1 MAKEVLKEMLS
12 GMAIIRLLVL
22 VSIIVSSSVSA
33 RTLLVLGDSLS
44 AAYGISP
51 EQGWVAL
58 LETRLQQE
66 YADIRVVNASIS
78 GETTQGGVTRLP
90 ALLKRHQPDWIVL
103 ELAANDGLRGM
114 PLALIERNISTLIK
128 LSAEAKATP
137 LLVGIRLPP
146 NYGVSYTER
155 FYTLFEALAQQY
167 EISRVPFLLDGIALQ
182 ETLMQ
187 SDGLHPNA
195 NAQPLLLENVWPY
208 LQPLLDD

>member
-1 MAKEVLKEMLS
+1 M
-12 GMAIIRLLVL
+12 
-22 VSIIVSSSVSA
+22 
-33 RTLLVLGDSLS
+33 S

-51 EQGWVAL
+51 EEGWVAL
-58 LETRLQQE
+58 LDTRLQQE
-66 YADIRVVNASIS
+66 YANIRVINASIS

-114 PLALIERNISTLIK
+114 PLGIIERNITTLIE
-128 LSAEAKATP
+128 LTEEAKAKP

-155 FYTLFEALAQQY
+155 FYTLFETLAQQY
-167 EISRVPFLLDGIALQ
+167 EISRVPFLLDGVALQ
-182 ETLMQ
+182 ESLMQ

-195 NAQPLLLENVWPY
+195 KAQPLLLENVWPF
-208 LQPLLDD
+208 LQPLLSD

>member
-1 MAKEVLKEMLS
+1 M
-12 GMAIIRLLVL
+12 
-22 VSIIVSSSVSA
+22 
-33 RTLLVLGDSLS
+33 S

-78 GETTQGGVTRLP
+78 GETTQGGITRLP
-90 ALLKRHQPDWIVL
+90 ALIKRHQPDWIVL
-103 ELAANDGLRGM
+103 ALAANDGLRGM
-114 PLALIERNISTLIK
+114 PLGIIERNITTLIE
-128 LSAEAKATP
+128 LSEDAEAKP

-155 FYTLFEALAQQY
+155 FYTLFETLAQQY
-167 EISRVPFLLDGIALQ
+167 QISRVPFLLDGVALQ

-195 NAQPLLLENVWPY
+195 KAQPLLLENVWPF
-208 LQPLLDD
+208 LQPLLGD

>member
-1 MAKEVLKEMLS
+1 
-12 GMAIIRLLVL
+12 MAIIRLLVL
-22 VSIIVSSSVSA
+22 LSIIVSSSVSA

-66 YADIRVVNASIS
+66 YADISVVNASIS
-78 GETTQGGVTRLP
+78 GETTQGGITRLP
-90 ALLKRHQPDWIVL
+90 ALIKRHQPDWIVL

-114 PLALIERNISTLIK
+114 PLALIERNISTLLK
-128 LSAEAKATP
+128 LSEEANAKP
-137 LLVGIRLPP
+137 LLVGMRLPP
-146 NYGVSYTER
+146 NYGVSYTGR
-155 FYTLFEALAQQY
+155 FYTLFETLAQQHD
-167 EISRVPFLLDGIALQ
+167 IGRVPFLLEGVALQ

-187 SDGLHPNA
+187 PDGLHPNA

-208 LQPLLDD
+208 LQPLLGD

>member
-1 MAKEVLKEMLS
+1 
-12 GMAIIRLLVL
+12 MAIIRLLVL
-22 VSIIVSSSVSA
+22 LSIIVSSSVSA

-58 LETRLQQE
+58 LEARLQQE
-66 YADIRVVNASIS
+66 YADISVINASIS
-78 GETTQGGVTRLP
+78 GETTQGGITRLP
-90 ALLKRHQPDWIVL
+90 ALIQRHQPDWIVL

-114 PLALIERNISTLIK
+114 PLGLIERNISTLVK
-128 LSAEAKATP
+128 LSEEAQAIP

-155 FYTLFEALAQQY
+155 FYTLFETLAQQY
-167 EISRVPFLLDGIALQ
+167 DISRVPFLLDGVALR
-182 ETLMQ
+182 EDLMQ

-195 NAQPLLLENVWPY
+195 DAQPLLLENVWPY
-208 LQPLLDD
+208 LQPLLGD